1 MLEDVWEIG
10 VRDVAEDWEELLE
23 VVVDLKNAKFAIRK
37 VASANRITEVEEREF
52 NQPVTVEQLVD
63 FNNDGVIND
72 GDMVSVDGSGYAAGL
87 LFNAGD
93 LDGTLVDLSTLG
105 GEGDTDFL
113 FVSGGSDTSSFRISD
128 INDSRTGRLSLREID
143 DVN

>member
-1 MLEDVWEIG
+1 MATGGDP
-10 VRDVAEDWEELLE
+10 
-23 VVVDLKNAKFAIRK
+23 VD
-37 VASANRITEVEEREF
+37 
-52 NQPVTVEQLVD
+52 QLVD

-72 GDMVSVDGSGYAAGL
+72 GDMVAGGGSDYAAGL

-128 INDSRTGRLSLREID
+128 ISDSRTGRLSWREID